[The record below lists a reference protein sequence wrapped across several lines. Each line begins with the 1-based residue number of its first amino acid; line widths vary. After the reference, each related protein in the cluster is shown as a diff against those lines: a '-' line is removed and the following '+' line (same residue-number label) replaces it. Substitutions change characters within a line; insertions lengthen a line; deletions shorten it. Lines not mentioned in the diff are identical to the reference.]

1 MTDVV
6 LLYDADCPHV
16 EDARRNL
23 VEALERSAA
32 PRRWR
37 ELLSTDASTPEK
49 WRGYGS
55 PTILV
60 AGEDVAGE
68 PPAVGGRSCRMY
80 RDGNG
85 RNQGVPPVEMIAAR
99 LSLAGSDR
107 ESVARNRSSVGRLAG
122 MVPALGVGL
131 LPVGLCPACWPVY
144 AGLVSALGLG
154 FLMDAQYLLPITG
167 AALLLAL
174 AALAFRARRRRGYG
188 PFAVGLAASV
198 LILIGKFA
206 LASDLVLYAAL
217 TVLVGASLWNAWPKR
232 KATAVAAGCS
242 KCAATS
248 PTP

>member
-6 LLYDADCPHV
+6 LLYDADCPNV

-23 VEALERSAA
+23 LQALERSAT

-37 ELLSTDASTPEK
+37 ELLSTDAHTPEK

-60 AGEDVAGE
+60 GGEDVAGE

-80 RDGNG
+80 RDENG
-85 RNQGVPPVEMIAAR
+85 RHQGVPPVGMIAAR
-99 LSLAGSDR
+99 LSLGGRDR

-131 LPVGLCPACWPVY
+131 LPVGFCPACWPIY
-144 AGLVSALGLG
+144 AGLASALGLG

-167 AALLLAL
+167 AALLVAL

-206 LASDLVLYAAL
+206 LASDIVLYAAL

-232 KATAVAAGCS
+232 NATAVAAGCS